1 MWISPAMHR
10 RTVVLPQP
18 DGPNSIVIPVAGTEN
33 TASSVNFP
41 SVLRN
46 SAWISCA
53 DVMSR
58 PSRKDFDIQATISQQ
73 YPFAALASPGFT
85 AHQNLVNFGDP
96 VLINT
101 AFQYHIF
108 EYLWPQLEVNYEYWP
123 NGEHQHLS
131 QVLLTPGIIFGRFKI
146 GMDTPTRPINL
157 IFGAG
162 YQFSVTS
169 NPVIAN

>member
-1 MWISPAMHR
+1 M
-10 RTVVLPQP
+10 
-18 DGPNSIVIPVAGTEN
+18 
-33 TASSVNFP
+33 
-41 SVLRN
+41 
-46 SAWISCA
+46 
-53 DVMSR
+53 
-58 PSRKDFDIQATISQQ
+58 TISQQ
-73 YPFAALASPGFT
+73 YPFAALASPGNT

-108 EYLWPQLEVNYEYWP
+108 EYLWPELEVNYEYWP

-131 QVLLTPGIIFGRFKI
+131 QVLLTPGISFGRFKI
-146 GMDTPTRPINL
+146 GIDTPTRPINL

-169 NPVIAN
+169 NPVTANNWVATTRITF